1 MQVWLV
7 LGPLTKWESH
17 SGLDSKQSHITVH
30 FKVFFHKFDRSRH
43 KYCSCVF
50 QVSRKDF
57 EGFRNL
63 FQRFL
68 QVKGPS
74 VEWIKIQRPPED
86 SVCLPSGGVP
96 MPIRLKMLIIIMI
109 KKKCSSVFPHM
120 QKD

>member
-1 MQVWLV
+1 MQVRLV

-17 SGLDSKQSHITVH
+17 SGLNSKQSHITVH

-57 EGFRNL
+57 EGFKNL

-86 SVCLPSGGVP
+86 SVCLPGGGVP
-96 MPIRLKMLIIIMI
+96 MPIHLKMLIIIIMI
-109 KKKCSSVFPHM
+109 
-120 QKD
+120 